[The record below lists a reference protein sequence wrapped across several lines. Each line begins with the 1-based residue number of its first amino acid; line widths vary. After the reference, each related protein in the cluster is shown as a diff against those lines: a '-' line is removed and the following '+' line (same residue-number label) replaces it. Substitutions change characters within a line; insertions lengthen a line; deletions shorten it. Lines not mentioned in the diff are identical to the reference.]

1 MAETSKNKSGST
13 PQGEIIEENSKPFQ
27 LIKYFFDVVNDD
39 TVTYNA
45 QITDNWI
52 ESNSA
57 IQDHIALQPVTI
69 TMRGLCGELVYDAKQ
84 AELDYKTEL
93 AQAKERNSQFAI
105 LWKYGD
111 FKGIEDVDGKLVA
124 IGKIAPPLSNITEM
138 AQNNWELLNIQN
150 QKASKIVDAFKN
162 RNNKTMAQQMN
173 NYNGLSTNARQSRLK
188 QVGDEFKKAILGRK
202 SFTVN
207 TPFGT
212 FENMFLQTV
221 TLHQGQEDYIGD
233 IDITLKQIRFATT
246 QTTKADEKTLSE
258 LNSLAQAQAEA
269 QNNGNTQGVNKN
281 SSVLYDALVKVA
293 PEVDDMME

>member
-1 MAETSKNKSGST
+1 MAETSENKSGST
-13 PQGEIIEENSKPFQ
+13 PQGELIEENSKPFQ

-233 IDITLKQIRFATT
+233 IDITLKQIRFAQT

>member
-1 MAETSKNKSGST
+1 MVETSENKSGST
-13 PQGEIIEENSKPFQ
+13 PQGELIEENSKPFQ

-39 TVTYNA
+39 TVSYNA

-57 IQDHIALQPVTI
+57 IQDHIALQPITI

-84 AELDYKTEL
+84 AELDYESEL
-93 AQAKERNSQFAI
+93 AQAKTRNSQYTI
-105 LWKYGD
+105 IWKYGD
-111 FKGIEDVDGKLVA
+111 FKGIDDVDGKLVA
-124 IGKIAPPLSNITEM
+124 IGRIAPPLSNITEM

-233 IDITLKQIRFATT
+233 IDITLKQIRFAQT

-258 LNSLAQAQAEA
+258 LNSLAQAQSEA
-269 QNNGNTQGVNKN
+269 QNNGNTQGVNRNK
-281 SSVLYDALVKVA
+281 SFLADMYDGIQ
-293 PEVDDMME
+293 

>member
-1 MAETSKNKSGST
+1 MAETSENKSGST

-57 IQDHIALQPVTI
+57 IQDHIALQPITI

-93 AQAKERNSQFAI
+93 AQAKERNSQFTI

-111 FKGIEDVDGKLVA
+111 FKGIDDVDGKLVA
-124 IGKIAPPLSNITEM
+124 IGRIAPPLSNITEM

-188 QVGDEFKKAILGRK
+188 QVGEEFKKAILGRK

-212 FENMFLQTV
+212 FENMYLQTV
-221 TLHQGQEDYIGD
+221 TLHQGEEDYIGD
-233 IDITLKQIRFATT
+233 IDITLKQIRFAQT

-258 LNSLAQAQAEA
+258 LNSLAQAQSEA
-269 QNNGNTQGVNKN
+269 QNNGNTQGVEKDT
-281 SSVLYDALVKVA
+281 SAIKDAYDASEGVFF
-293 PEVDDMME
+293 

>member
-1 MAETSKNKSGST
+1 MAETSENKSGST
-13 PQGEIIEENSKPFQ
+13 PQGELIEENSKPFQ

-84 AELDYKTEL
+84 AELDYESEL
-93 AQAKERNSQFAI
+93 AQAKTRNSQYTI
-105 LWKYGD
+105 IWKYGD

-173 NYNGLSTNARQSRLK
+173 NYNGLSTNARQSRLR

-212 FENMFLQTV
+212 FENMYLQTV
-221 TLHQGQEDYIGD
+221 TLHQGEEDYIGD
-233 IDITLKQIRFATT
+233 IDITLKQIRFAQT

-258 LNSLAQAQAEA
+258 LNSLAQAQSEA
-269 QNNGNTQGVNKN
+269 QNNGNTQGVNRNK
-281 SSVLYDALVKVA
+281 SFLADMYDGIQ
-293 PEVDDMME
+293 

>member
-1 MAETSKNKSGST
+1 MAETSENKSGST
-13 PQGEIIEENSKPFQ
+13 PQGELIEENSKPFQ

-57 IQDHIALQPVTI
+57 IQDHIALQPITI

-84 AELDYKTEL
+84 AELDYESEL
-93 AQAKERNSQFAI
+93 AQAKTRNSQYTI
-105 LWKYGD
+105 IWKYGD

-124 IGKIAPPLSNITEM
+124 IGRIAPPLSNITEM

-212 FENMFLQTV
+212 FENMYLQTV
-221 TLHQGQEDYIGD
+221 TLHQGEEDYIGD
-233 IDITLKQIRFATT
+233 IDITLKQIRFAQT

-258 LNSLAQAQAEA
+258 LNALAQAQSDA
-269 QNNGNTQGVNKN
+269 QNNGNTQGINRNK
-281 SSVLYDALVKVA
+281 SFLADMYDGIQ
-293 PEVDDMME
+293 

>member
-1 MAETSKNKSGST
+1 MAETSENKSGST
-13 PQGEIIEENSKPFQ
+13 PQGELIEENSKPFQ

-57 IQDHIALQPVTI
+57 IQDHIALQPITI

-124 IGKIAPPLSNITEM
+124 IGRIAPPLSNITEM

-212 FENMFLQTV
+212 FENMYLQTV
-221 TLHQGQEDYIGD
+221 TLHQGEEDYIGD
-233 IDITLKQIRFATT
+233 IDITLKQIRFAQT

-258 LNSLAQAQAEA
+258 LNSLAQAQSEA
-269 QNNGNTQGVNKN
+269 QNNGNTQGVDKDT
-281 SSVLYDALVKVA
+281 SAIKDAYDASEGVFF
-293 PEVDDMME
+293 

>member
-1 MAETSKNKSGST
+1 MAETSENKSGST

-84 AELDYKTEL
+84 AELDYESEL
-93 AQAKERNSQFAI
+93 AQAKTRNSQYTI
-105 LWKYGD
+105 IWKYGD

-212 FENMFLQTV
+212 FENMYLQTV
-221 TLHQGQEDYIGD
+221 TLHQGEEDYIGD
-233 IDITLKQIRFATT
+233 IDITLKQIRFAQT

-258 LNSLAQAQAEA
+258 LNSLAQAQSDA
-269 QNNGNTQGVNKN
+269 QNNGNTQGVNRNK
-281 SSVLYDALVKVA
+281 SFLADMYDGIQ
-293 PEVDDMME
+293 

>member
-1 MAETSKNKSGST
+1 MAETSENKSGST
-13 PQGEIIEENSKPFQ
+13 PQGELIEENSKPFQ

-84 AELDYKTEL
+84 AELDYENEL
-93 AQAKERNSQFAI
+93 AQAKTRNSQYTI
-105 LWKYGD
+105 IWKYGD

-212 FENMFLQTV
+212 FENMYLQTV
-221 TLHQGQEDYIGD
+221 TLHQGEEDYIGD
-233 IDITLKQIRFATT
+233 IDITLKQIRFAQT

-258 LNSLAQAQAEA
+258 LNSLAQTQSDA
-269 QNNGNTQGVNKN
+269 QNNGNTQGVNRNK
-281 SSVLYDALVKVA
+281 SFLADLYDGIQ
-293 PEVDDMME
+293 

>member
-1 MAETSKNKSGST
+1 MAETSENKSGST
-13 PQGEIIEENSKPFQ
+13 PQGELIEENSKPFQ

-57 IQDHIALQPVTI
+57 IQDHIALQPITI

-84 AELDYKTEL
+84 AELDYESEL
-93 AQAKERNSQFAI
+93 AQAKTRNSQYTI
-105 LWKYGD
+105 IWKYGD

-124 IGKIAPPLSNITEM
+124 IGRIAPPLSNITEM

-212 FENMFLQTV
+212 FENMYLQTV
-221 TLHQGQEDYIGD
+221 TLHQGEEDYIGD
-233 IDITLKQIRFATT
+233 IDITLKQIRFAQT

-258 LNSLAQAQAEA
+258 LNSLAQAQSEA
-269 QNNGNTQGVNKN
+269 QNNGNTQGINRNK
-281 SSVLYDALVKVA
+281 SYLADMYDGIQ
-293 PEVDDMME
+293 

>member
-1 MAETSKNKSGST
+1 MAETSENKSGST
-13 PQGEIIEENSKPFQ
+13 PQGELIEENSKPFQ

-57 IQDHIALQPVTI
+57 IQDHIALQPITI

-84 AELDYKTEL
+84 AELDYESEL
-93 AQAKERNSQFAI
+93 AQAKTRNSQYTI
-105 LWKYGD
+105 IWKYGD
-111 FKGIEDVDGKLVA
+111 FKGIDDVDGKLVA
-124 IGKIAPPLSNITEM
+124 IGRIAPPLSNITEM

-212 FENMFLQTV
+212 FENMYLQTV
-221 TLHQGQEDYIGD
+221 TLHQGEEDYIGD
-233 IDITLKQIRFATT
+233 IDITLKQIRFAQT

-258 LNSLAQAQAEA
+258 LNSLAQAQSEA
-269 QNNGNTQGVNKN
+269 QNNGNTQGINRNK
-281 SSVLYDALVKVA
+281 SFLAEMYDGIQ
-293 PEVDDMME
+293 

>member
-1 MAETSKNKSGST
+1 MAETSENKSGST
-13 PQGEIIEENSKPFQ
+13 PQGELIEENSKPFQ

-57 IQDHIALQPVTI
+57 IQDHIALQPITI

-84 AELDYKTEL
+84 AELDYESEL
-93 AQAKERNSQFAI
+93 AQAKTRNSQYTI
-105 LWKYGD
+105 IWKYGD

-233 IDITLKQIRFATT
+233 IDITLKQIRFAQT

>member
-1 MAETSKNKSGST
+1 MTETSENKSGST
-13 PQGEIIEENSKPFQ
+13 PQGELIEENSKPFQ

-84 AELDYKTEL
+84 AELDYENEL
-93 AQAKERNSQFAI
+93 AQAKTRNSQYTI
-105 LWKYGD
+105 IWKYGD

-212 FENMFLQTV
+212 FENMYLQTV
-221 TLHQGQEDYIGD
+221 TLHQGEEDYIGD
-233 IDITLKQIRFATT
+233 IDITLKQIRFAQT

-258 LNSLAQAQAEA
+258 LNSLAQAQSDA
-269 QNNGNTQGVNKN
+269 QNNGNTQGVNRNK
-281 SSVLYDALVKVA
+281 SFLADMYDGIQ
-293 PEVDDMME
+293 

>member
-1 MAETSKNKSGST
+1 MAETSENKSGST
-13 PQGEIIEENSKPFQ
+13 PQGELIEENSKPFQ

-57 IQDHIALQPVTI
+57 IQDHIALQPITI

-84 AELDYKTEL
+84 AELDYESEL
-93 AQAKERNSQFAI
+93 AQAKTRNSQYTI
-105 LWKYGD
+105 IWKYGD

-124 IGKIAPPLSNITEM
+124 IGRIAPPLSNITEM

-212 FENMFLQTV
+212 FENMYLQTV
-221 TLHQGQEDYIGD
+221 TLHQGEEDYIGD
-233 IDITLKQIRFATT
+233 IDITLKQIRFAQT

-258 LNSLAQAQAEA
+258 LNSLAQAQSEA
-269 QNNGNTQGVNKN
+269 QNNGNTQGVNRNK
-281 SSVLYDALVKVA
+281 SFLADMYDGIQ
-293 PEVDDMME
+293 

>member
-1 MAETSKNKSGST
+1 MAETSENKSGST
-13 PQGEIIEENSKPFQ
+13 PQGELIEENSKPFQ
-27 LIKYFFDVVNDD
+27 LIKYFFDIVNDD

-84 AELDYKTEL
+84 AELDYESEL
-93 AQAKERNSQFAI
+93 AQAKTRNSQYTI
-105 LWKYGD
+105 IWKYGD

-212 FENMFLQTV
+212 FENMYLQTV
-221 TLHQGQEDYIGD
+221 TLHQGEEDYIGD
-233 IDITLKQIRFATT
+233 IDITLKQIRFAQT

-258 LNSLAQAQAEA
+258 LNSLAQAQSEA
-269 QNNGNTQGVNKN
+269 QNNGNTQGINRNK
-281 SSVLYDALVKVA
+281 SFLADMYDGIK
-293 PEVDDMME
+293 

>member
-1 MAETSKNKSGST
+1 MAETTENKSGST

-84 AELDYKTEL
+84 AELDYESEL
-93 AQAKERNSQFAI
+93 AQAKTRNSQYTI
-105 LWKYGD
+105 IWKYGD

-124 IGKIAPPLSNITEM
+124 IGRIAPPLSNITEM

-212 FENMFLQTV
+212 FENMYLQTV
-221 TLHQGQEDYIGD
+221 TLHQGEEDYIGD
-233 IDITLKQIRFATT
+233 IDITLKQIRFAQT

-258 LNSLAQAQAEA
+258 LNSLAQAQSEA
-269 QNNGNTQGVNKN
+269 QNNGNTQGVNRNK
-281 SSVLYDALVKVA
+281 SFLADMYDGIQ
-293 PEVDDMME
+293 

>member
-1 MAETSKNKSGST
+1 MAETSENKSGST
-13 PQGEIIEENSKPFQ
+13 PQGELIEENSKPFQ

-212 FENMFLQTV
+212 FENMYLQTV
-221 TLHQGQEDYIGD
+221 TLHQGEEDYIGD
-233 IDITLKQIRFATT
+233 IDITLKQIRFAQT

-258 LNSLAQAQAEA
+258 LNSLAQAQADA

-281 SSVLYDALVKVA
+281 TSSIKDAYDASEGVFF
-293 PEVDDMME
+293 

>member
-1 MAETSKNKSGST
+1 MAETSENKSGST
-13 PQGEIIEENSKPFQ
+13 PQGELIEENSKPFQ

-84 AELDYKTEL
+84 AELDYESEL
-93 AQAKERNSQFAI
+93 AQAKTRNSQYTI
-105 LWKYGD
+105 IWKYGD

-173 NYNGLSTNARQSRLK
+173 NYSGLSTNARQSRLK

-212 FENMFLQTV
+212 FENMYLQTV
-221 TLHQGQEDYIGD
+221 TLHQGEEDYIGD
-233 IDITLKQIRFATT
+233 IDITLKQIRFAQT

-258 LNSLAQAQAEA
+258 LNSLAQTQSDA
-269 QNNGNTQGVNKN
+269 QNNGNTQGVNRNK
-281 SSVLYDALVKVA
+281 SFLADMYDGIQ
-293 PEVDDMME
+293 

>member
-1 MAETSKNKSGST
+1 MAETSENKSGST
-13 PQGEIIEENSKPFQ
+13 PQGELIEENSKPFQ

-84 AELDYKTEL
+84 AELDYESEL
-93 AQAKERNSQFAI
+93 AQAKTRNSQYTI
-105 LWKYGD
+105 IWKYGD

-212 FENMFLQTV
+212 FENMYLQTV
-221 TLHQGQEDYIGD
+221 TLHQGEEDYIGD
-233 IDITLKQIRFATT
+233 IDITLKQIRFAQT

-258 LNSLAQAQAEA
+258 LNSLAQAQSDA
-269 QNNGNTQGVNKN
+269 QNNGNTQGVNRNK
-281 SSVLYDALVKVA
+281 SFLADLYDGIQ
-293 PEVDDMME
+293 

>member
-1 MAETSKNKSGST
+1 MAETSENKSGST
-13 PQGEIIEENSKPFQ
+13 PQGELIEENSKPFQ

-57 IQDHIALQPVTI
+57 IQDHIALQPITI

-93 AQAKERNSQFAI
+93 AQAKERNSQFTI

-111 FKGIEDVDGKLVA
+111 FKGIDDVDGKLVA
-124 IGKIAPPLSNITEM
+124 IGRIAPPLSNITEM

-212 FENMFLQTV
+212 FENMYLQTV
-221 TLHQGQEDYIGD
+221 TLHQGEEDYIGD
-233 IDITLKQIRFATT
+233 IDITLKQIRFAQT

-258 LNSLAQAQAEA
+258 LNSLAQAQSEA

-281 SSVLYDALVKVA
+281 TSAIKDAYDASEGVFL
-293 PEVDDMME
+293 

>member
-1 MAETSKNKSGST
+1 MAETSENKSGST

-84 AELDYKTEL
+84 AELDYESEL
-93 AQAKERNSQFAI
+93 AQAKTRNSQYTI
-105 LWKYGD
+105 IWKYGD

-212 FENMFLQTV
+212 FENMYLQTV
-221 TLHQGQEDYIGD
+221 TLHQGEEDYIGD
-233 IDITLKQIRFATT
+233 IDITLKQIRFAQT

-258 LNSLAQAQAEA
+258 LNSLAQAQSDA
-269 QNNGNTQGVNKN
+269 QNNGNTQGINRNK
-281 SSVLYDALVKVA
+281 SFLADMYDGIQ
-293 PEVDDMME
+293 

>member
-1 MAETSKNKSGST
+1 MAETSENKSGST
-13 PQGEIIEENSKPFQ
+13 PQGELIEENSKPFQ

-57 IQDHIALQPVTI
+57 IQDHIALQPITI

-84 AELDYKTEL
+84 AELDYESEL
-93 AQAKERNSQFAI
+93 AQAKTRNSQYTI
-105 LWKYGD
+105 IWKYGD

-124 IGKIAPPLSNITEM
+124 IGRIAPPLSNITEM

-212 FENMFLQTV
+212 FENMYLQTV
-221 TLHQGQEDYIGD
+221 TLHQGEEDYIGD
-233 IDITLKQIRFATT
+233 IDITLKQIRFAQT

-258 LNSLAQAQAEA
+258 LNSLAQAQSEA
-269 QNNGNTQGVNKN
+269 QNNGNTQGINRNK
-281 SSVLYDALVKVA
+281 SFLADMYDGIQ
-293 PEVDDMME
+293 

>member
-1 MAETSKNKSGST
+1 MAETSENKSGST

-150 QKASKIVDAFKN
+150 EKASKIVDAFKN

-212 FENMFLQTV
+212 FENMYLQTV
-221 TLHQGQEDYIGD
+221 TLHQGEEDYIGD
-233 IDITLKQIRFATT
+233 IDITLKQIRFAQT

-258 LNSLAQAQAEA
+258 LNSLAQAQSEA
-269 QNNGNTQGVNKN
+269 QNNGNTQGINRNK
-281 SSVLYDALVKVA
+281 SYLADLYDGIQ
-293 PEVDDMME
+293 

>member
-1 MAETSKNKSGST
+1 MAETSEKKSDST
-13 PQGEIIEENSKPFQ
+13 PQGELIEENSKPFQ

-57 IQDHIALQPVTI
+57 IQDHIALQPITI

-84 AELDYKTEL
+84 AELDYESEL
-93 AQAKERNSQFAI
+93 AQAKTRNSQYTI
-105 LWKYGD
+105 IWKYGD

-212 FENMFLQTV
+212 FENMYLQTV
-221 TLHQGQEDYIGD
+221 TLHQGEEDYIGD
-233 IDITLKQIRFATT
+233 IDITLKQIRFAQT

-258 LNSLAQAQAEA
+258 LNSLAQAQSDA
-269 QNNGNTQGVNKN
+269 QNNGNTQGVNRNK
-281 SSVLYDALVKVA
+281 SFLADMYDGIQ
-293 PEVDDMME
+293 

>member
-1 MAETSKNKSGST
+1 MAETSKKKSDST
-13 PQGEIIEENSKPFQ
+13 PQGELIEENSKPFQ

-212 FENMFLQTV
+212 FENMYLQTV
-221 TLHQGQEDYIGD
+221 TLHQGEEDYIGD
-233 IDITLKQIRFATT
+233 IDITLKQIRFAQT

-258 LNSLAQAQAEA
+258 LNSLAQAQSEA
-269 QNNGNTQGVNKN
+269 QNNGNTQGINRNK
-281 SSVLYDALVKVA
+281 SYLADMYDGIQ
-293 PEVDDMME
+293 

>member
-1 MAETSKNKSGST
+1 MAETSENKSGST
-13 PQGEIIEENSKPFQ
+13 PQGELIEENSKPFQ

-57 IQDHIALQPVTI
+57 IQDHIALQPITI

-84 AELDYKTEL
+84 AELDYESEL
-93 AQAKERNSQFAI
+93 AQAKTRNSQYTI
-105 LWKYGD
+105 IWKYGD

-212 FENMFLQTV
+212 FENMYLQTV
-221 TLHQGQEDYIGD
+221 TLHQGEEDYIGD
-233 IDITLKQIRFATT
+233 IDITLKQIRFAQT

-258 LNSLAQAQAEA
+258 LNSLAQTQSDA
-269 QNNGNTQGVNKN
+269 QNNGNTQGVNRNK
-281 SSVLYDALVKVA
+281 SFLADLYDGIQ
-293 PEVDDMME
+293 

>member
-1 MAETSKNKSGST
+1 MTETSEKKSDST
-13 PQGEIIEENSKPFQ
+13 PQGELIEENSKPFQ

-57 IQDHIALQPVTI
+57 IQDHIALQPITI

-84 AELDYKTEL
+84 AELDYESEL
-93 AQAKERNSQFAI
+93 AQAKTRNSQYTI
-105 LWKYGD
+105 IWKYGD

-212 FENMFLQTV
+212 FENMYLQTV
-221 TLHQGQEDYIGD
+221 TLHQGEEDYIGD
-233 IDITLKQIRFATT
+233 IDITLKQIRFAQT

-258 LNSLAQAQAEA
+258 LNSLAQAQSDA
-269 QNNGNTQGVNKN
+269 QNNGNTQGVNRNK
-281 SSVLYDALVKVA
+281 SFLADLYDGIQ
-293 PEVDDMME
+293 

>member
-1 MAETSKNKSGST
+1 MAETSENKSGST

-93 AQAKERNSQFAI
+93 AQAKERNSQFTI

-124 IGKIAPPLSNITEM
+124 IGRIAPPLSNITEM

-212 FENMFLQTV
+212 FENMYLQTV
-221 TLHQGQEDYIGD
+221 TLHQGEEDYIGD
-233 IDITLKQIRFATT
+233 IDITLKQIRFAQT

-258 LNSLAQAQAEA
+258 LNSLAQAQSEA
-269 QNNGNTQGVNKN
+269 QNNGNTQGINKDT
-281 SSVLYDALVKVA
+281 SALKDAYDASEGVFF
-293 PEVDDMME
+293 

>member
-1 MAETSKNKSGST
+1 MAETSENKSGST
-13 PQGEIIEENSKPFQ
+13 PQGELIEENSKPFQ

-57 IQDHIALQPVTI
+57 IQDHIALQPITI

-93 AQAKERNSQFAI
+93 AQAKERNSQFTI

-111 FKGIEDVDGKLVA
+111 FKGIDDVDGKLVA
-124 IGKIAPPLSNITEM
+124 IGRIAPPLSNITEM

-212 FENMFLQTV
+212 FENMYLQTV
-221 TLHQGQEDYIGD
+221 TLHQGEEDYIGD
-233 IDITLKQIRFATT
+233 IDITLKQIRFAQT

-258 LNSLAQAQAEA
+258 LNALAQAQSDA
-269 QNNGNTQGVNKN
+269 QNNGNTQGVNKDT
-281 SSVLYDALVKVA
+281 SAIKDAYDASEGVFF
-293 PEVDDMME
+293 

>member
-1 MAETSKNKSGST
+1 MAETSENKSGST
-13 PQGEIIEENSKPFQ
+13 PQGELIEENSKPFQ

-84 AELDYKTEL
+84 AELDYKSEL
-93 AQAKERNSQFAI
+93 AQAKKRNSQYTI
-105 LWKYGD
+105 IWKYGD

-212 FENMFLQTV
+212 FENMYLQTV
-221 TLHQGQEDYIGD
+221 TLHQGEEDYIGD
-233 IDITLKQIRFATT
+233 IDITLKQIRFAQT

-258 LNSLAQAQAEA
+258 LNSLAQAQADA

-281 SSVLYDALVKVA
+281 PSAIKDAYDASEGVFFK
-293 PEVDDMME
+293 

>member
-1 MAETSKNKSGST
+1 MAETSENKSGST
-13 PQGEIIEENSKPFQ
+13 PQGELIEENSKPFQ

-84 AELDYKTEL
+84 AELDYENEL
-93 AQAKERNSQFAI
+93 AQAKTRNSQYTI
-105 LWKYGD
+105 IWKYGD

-212 FENMFLQTV
+212 FENMYLQTV
-221 TLHQGQEDYIGD
+221 TLHQGEEDYIGD
-233 IDITLKQIRFATT
+233 IDITLKQIRFAQT

-258 LNSLAQAQAEA
+258 LNSLAQTQSDA
-269 QNNGNTQGVNKN
+269 QNNGNTQGVNRNK
-281 SSVLYDALVKVA
+281 SFLADMYDGIQ
-293 PEVDDMME
+293 

>member
-1 MAETSKNKSGST
+1 MAEISENKSGST
-13 PQGEIIEENSKPFQ
+13 PQGELIEENSKPFQ

-57 IQDHIALQPVTI
+57 IQDHIALQPITI

-84 AELDYKTEL
+84 AELDYESEL
-93 AQAKERNSQFAI
+93 AQAKTRNSQYTI
-105 LWKYGD
+105 IWKYGD

-124 IGKIAPPLSNITEM
+124 IGRIAPPLSNITEM

-212 FENMFLQTV
+212 FENMYLQTV
-221 TLHQGQEDYIGD
+221 TLHQGEEDYIGD
-233 IDITLKQIRFATT
+233 IDITLKQIRFAQT

-258 LNSLAQAQAEA
+258 LNSLAQAQSEA
-269 QNNGNTQGVNKN
+269 QNNGNTQGINRNK
-281 SSVLYDALVKVA
+281 SFLADMYDGIQ
-293 PEVDDMME
+293 